1 MENKELNLNESII
14 KIRVKLQNSKIK
26 KSGKNKFAGFEYY
39 ELGDFLPKLNELM
52 LEENIND
59 LFTIENDEVKLILM
73 KGEEKQE
80 YKMPFRIFETP
91 LTKDGKQSMQDI
103 QYLGALNTYYKRY
116 LYLNAFGITD
126 GEVIDSMNSEEIKK
140 PIKQETKEIL
150 ITEKQIELIKEL
162 DQERVKKALEY
173 FEKENI
179 EDLTLVQASQ
189 LIAKIKGE
197 KQC

>member
-59 LFTIENDEVKLILM
+59 LFTIENDEVKLILI

-91 LTKDGKQSMQDI
+91 LTKDGKQRMQDI
-103 QYLGALNTYYKRY
+103 QYLGALDTYYKRY

-140 PIKQETKEIL
+140 PIKQETKEIA
-150 ITEKQIELIKEL
+150 ITEKQIELIKQL

-173 FEKENI
+173 F
-179 EDLTLVQASQ
+179 A
-189 LIAKIKGE
+189 
-197 KQC
+197 

>member
-1 MENKELNLNESII
+1 MEDKKMTLNESII

-59 LFTIENDEVKLILM
+59 LFTIENDEVKLVLM

-140 PIKQETKEIL
+140 PIKQETKEIA

-173 FEKENI
+173 YEKENI
-179 EDLTLVQASQ
+179 EALTLIQASQ
-189 LIAKIKGE
+189 LIKKLNGE
-197 KQC
+197 K

>member
-1 MENKELNLNESII
+1 
-14 KIRVKLQNSKIK
+14 
-26 KSGKNKFAGFEYY
+26 
-39 ELGDFLPKLNELM
+39 
-52 LEENIND
+52 
-59 LFTIENDEVKLILM
+59 M

-162 DQERVKKALEY
+162 DQERVKKALEFY
-173 FEKENI
+173 EKENI

-197 KQC
+197 K

>member
-150 ITEKQIELIKEL
+150 ITEKQIELIKGL

-173 FEKENI
+173 YEKENI

-189 LIAKIKGE
+189 LIKKLKGE
-197 KQC
+197 E

>member
-59 LFTIENDEVKLILM
+59 LFTIENDEAKLILI

-140 PIKQETKEIL
+140 PIKQETKEIA
-150 ITEKQIELIKEL
+150 ITEKQIELIKGL

-173 FEKENI
+173 YEKENI

-189 LIAKIKGE
+189 LIKKLKGE
-197 KQC
+197 E